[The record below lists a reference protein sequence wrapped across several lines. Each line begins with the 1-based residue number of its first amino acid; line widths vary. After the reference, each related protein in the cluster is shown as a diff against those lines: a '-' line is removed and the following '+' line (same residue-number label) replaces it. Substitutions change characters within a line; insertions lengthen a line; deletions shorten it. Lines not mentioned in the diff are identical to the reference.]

1 MKKKKYPVNEL
12 KRPLS
17 EKRINDIG
25 IEKVDKALEDIPNL
39 KKDKKLKIKIE
50 ATTSLLNDEKDWNNK
65 LKTLKNYYTST
76 NFDHLNKKTKKE
88 ITDKIGKKN
97 RGNNKEKE
105 EKCGHDFTDYVI
117 TYDTKGNFE
126 KYGEKEIKKIFEK
139 NGVHI
144 YDVHKNMFSK
154 GNFNTIKFKV
164 RDNNESQEVLNNKIN
179 NIEKGF
185 GKNYKVKINKDKKKS
200 FKMNTKNF
208 VSNPGGKIG
217 IINENIGN
225 YDNAKYTKIPDNIRN
240 KKSFSKQFENI
251 NYKYKQNF

>member
-1 MKKKKYPVNEL
+1 
-12 KRPLS
+12 
-17 EKRINDIG
+17 
-25 IEKVDKALEDIPNL
+25 
-39 KKDKKLKIKIE
+39 
-50 ATTSLLNDEKDWNNK
+50 
-65 LKTLKNYYTST
+65 
-76 NFDHLNKKTKKE
+76 
-88 ITDKIGKKN
+88 
-97 RGNNKEKE
+97 
-105 EKCGHDFTDYVI
+105 
-117 TYDTKGNFE
+117 
-126 KYGEKEIKKIFEK
+126 
-139 NGVHI
+139 
-144 YDVHKNMFSK
+144 MFSK

-208 VSNPGGKIG
+208 VSNPGSKIG